1 MYSGIAILLKN
12 TLSKSVMH
20 NLSIFRSY
28 KIQLT
33 VCTYLPTSINTIQL
47 WECNRLQIAECDSG
61 DVKSNVNKVNKMYT
75 NEQQKFSFNNR
86 MAVYY

>member
-1 MYSGIAILLKN
+1 MYYILYHIY
-12 TLSKSVMH
+12 TLRKYYTTFS
-20 NLSIFRSY
+20 
-28 KIQLT
+28 T
-33 VCTYLPTSINTIQL
+33 TSINTIQL

-75 NEQQKFSFNNR
+75 NKQQKFSFNNR

>member
-1 MYSGIAILLKN
+1 M
-12 TLSKSVMH
+12 
-20 NLSIFRSY
+20 
-28 KIQLT
+28 
-33 VCTYLPTSINTIQL
+33 YLPTSINTIQL

-75 NEQQKFSFNNR
+75 NKQQKFSFNNR